1 MLRTILYKYFIV
13 FFLSEV
19 RIIRA
24 FIYLFVCLH
33 ASFMC

>member
-1 MLRTILYKYFIV
+1 MLRTILYEYFSV
-13 FFLSEV
+13 FLSEV
-19 RIIRA
+19 RILRA